1 MNEGQLIQ
9 QVLSGDAS
17 AFSYFVDEYQHMG
30 ITIAYRVVGNMQ
42 DAEDVVQESFIK
54 VFRNLHSFRKDSRFS
69 SWFYRIVYNTAISTT
84 KLKIWHDEMPVES
97 LEMASTSEFD
107 TEAKM
112 CEIENSETVE
122 YVLSKM
128 SKGDALLLTLF
139 YLEDNSI
146 KEIASIMGLNIPN
159 VKVRLHRARL
169 LFKHLWTKNF
179 DVPTF

>member
-17 AFSYFVDEYQHMG
+17 AFSYFVDKYQHMG

-69 SWFYRIVYNTAISTT
+69 SWFYRILYNTAVSSVRVN
-84 KLKIWHDEMPVES
+84 IWIDDNSAELLELSSSPDFDAELQLAAMESVEFI
-97 LEMASTSEFD
+97 EF
-107 TEAKM
+107 
-112 CEIENSETVE
+112 
-122 YVLSKM
+122 VLSKM